1 MGIGPG
7 AEKSYTMLIS
17 PRTLTLKEE
26 VKTKINGI
34 YGVVE
39 GQEKII
45 GCVLPVFTS
54 WRIKPSSYT
63 FTESPLLISNT
74 MLVNIGTKLK
84 DERFRGKGQEKEGRG
99 NGMMY
104 HT

>member
-7 AEKSYTMLIS
+7 AEKSYTVLVS

-34 YGVVE
+34 FRGVE

-45 GCVLPVFTS
+45 GCVSPVFLQVG
-54 WRIKPSSYT
+54 
-63 FTESPLLISNT
+63 E
-74 MLVNIGTKLK
+74 
-84 DERFRGKGQEKEGRG
+84 
-99 NGMMY
+99 
-104 HT
+104 